1 MRSIRLYFLLAWLA
15 TSMLIS
21 QVSFGQQTADT
32 SWEHTKKNIV
42 RYNISGALLFGFD
55 KCIILGY
62 ERLVRPNQSFSINV
76 GTVAL
81 PKLVSIITDSFQ
93 LKNDIKNK
101 GFNISLDYRF
111 YLQRENK
118 YAAPRGIYIGPYYSF
133 NRFDRDNAWNLEKA
147 GNPQVVNTVTN
158 FDIHTIGAEL
168 GYQFIFWKK
177 MAVDFV
183 LVGPGLSSYRLST
196 KIEGNLDGQERE
208 QLQAA
213 VQQLIQ
219 QKFPGM
225 NFVFSDKEID
235 ANGVLRTWSMGFRY
249 LVHIGYN
256 F

>member
-1 MRSIRLYFLLAWLA
+1 MRAIRYLNIITIIGCSLLLSQ
-15 TSMLIS
+15 TSVA
-21 QVSFGQQTADT
+21 QVSTDSSWQQA
-32 SWEHTKKNIV
+32 KKNII
-42 RYNISGALLFGFD
+42 RYNISGGLLFGFD
-55 KCIILGY
+55 KCFILGY
-62 ERLVRPNQSFSINV
+62 ERVLSPYRSVSINV
-76 GTVAL
+76 GTIAL

-101 GFNISLDYRF
+101 GFNLSIDYRF

-118 YAAPRGIYIGPYYSF
+118 YIAPRGVYIGPYYSF
-133 NRFDRDNAWNLEKA
+133 NRFDRDNGWNLEKA
-147 GNPQVVNTVTN
+147 GNHQVVTTTTK

-168 GYQFIFWKK
+168 GYQFVFWKK

-196 KIEGNLDGQERE
+196 KIDGGLNAEERE
-208 QLQAA
+208 QLQSA

-225 NFVFSDKEID
+225 NFVFSDKAID
-235 ANGVLRTWSMGFRY
+235 ASGVLNTWSIGFRY
-249 LVHIGYN
+249 LIHIGFN

>member
-1 MRSIRLYFLLAWLA
+1 MRSFRFYIILTFISS
-15 TSMLIS
+15 SMLDS
-21 QVSFGQQTADT
+21 TVAFGQHTPDS
-32 SWEHTKKNIV
+32 SWENTKKNIV
-42 RYNISGALLFGFD
+42 RYNLSGALLFGFD
-55 KCIILGY
+55 KCFILGY
-62 ERLVRPNQSFSINV
+62 ERVVRPNRSFSINV
-76 GTVAL
+76 GTIAL
-81 PKLVSIITDSFQ
+81 PKLISIITDSFQ

-101 GFNISLDYRF
+101 GFNISVDYRF

-118 YAAPRGIYIGPYYSF
+118 YAGPRGVYIGPYYSF
-133 NRFDRDNAWNLEKA
+133 NRFDRDNAWNLEKV
-147 GNPQVVNTVTN
+147 GNTQVVNTVTN

-196 KIEGNLDGQERE
+196 KIEGNLDGEERE
-208 QLQAA
+208 QLQDA

-225 NFVFSDKEID
+225 NYVFSDKQLD
-235 ANGVLRTWSMGFRY
+235 ASGVLNTWSIGFRY
-249 LVHIGYN
+249 LIHIGYN